1 MSLFDLDF
9 WVGVGVIA
17 GIYGIFALGLQLNVG
32 FTGLLNLGQAGFM
45 CVGAY
50 AMGMLV
56 VDAGWP
62 LALAFPAAIVVAVA
76 AGVLV
81 GLPSLRLRADYFGI
95 VTIAFSE
102 IVRYVFQNAA
112 FAGGNQGVIGY
123 DAEWRAFQAW
133 ASERL
138 ATIGLGDAVQ
148 VPLLIAVWAALF
160 LCLAVLKAL
169 EFSPWGRVLK
179 AIREDEDA
187 AAALGKNVF
196 AFKLQSLGIA
206 AGLATI
212 AGFFLAMNVTYLY
225 PSEFDPSFTFF
236 GYAVLILGGFAS
248 YVGVVVG
255 AVLLCALTEGLRFLD
270 LPLSAGQAGSL
281 RFIIVGLILIGL
293 SRFRP
298 QGLLGAKAEM
308 QLRA

>member
-1 MSLFDLDF
+1 MSIFNVDF
-9 WVGVGVIA
+9 WIGVGVVS
-17 GIYGIFALGLQLNVG
+17 GIYGIFTLGLQLNVG
-32 FTGLLNLGQAGFM
+32 FTGLINLGQVGFM
-45 CVGAY
+45 SVGAY

-62 LALAFPAAIVVAVA
+62 LALAFPAAILISIAT
-76 AGVLV
+76 GVLV
-81 GLPSLRLRADYFGI
+81 GLPTLRLRADYFGI

-112 FAGGNQGVIGY
+112 FAGGNQGILGY
-123 DAEWRAFQAW
+123 DADWRVFQAW
-133 ASERL
+133 ASGRL
-138 ATIGLGDAVQ
+138 AAIGMGEVTQL
-148 VPLLIAVWAALF
+148 PLLIAVWASLL
-160 LCLAVLKAL
+160 LCLAAL
-169 EFSPWGRVLK
+169 MALQSSPWGRVLK

-196 AFKLQSLGIA
+196 AFKLQSLGLA
-206 AGLATI
+206 AALATV

-248 YVGVVVG
+248 YGGVVVG
-255 AVLLCALTEGLRFLD
+255 AVLLCALTEGLRFLE
-270 LPLSAGQAGSL
+270 LPLSSGQSGSL

-293 SRFRP
+293 SMFRP
-298 QGLLGAKAEM
+298 QGLFGGKAEM

>member
-1 MSLFDLDF
+1 MSIFNVDF

-17 GIYGIFALGLQLNVG
+17 GIYGIFTLGLQLNVG
-32 FTGLLNLGQAGFM
+32 FTGLINLGQAGFM
-45 CVGAY
+45 SVGAY
-50 AMGMLV
+50 AIGMLV

-62 LALAFPAAIVVAVA
+62 LALALPAAIVIAIA
-76 AGVLV
+76 AGALV

-102 IVRYVFQNAA
+102 IVRYVFQNAS
-112 FAGGNQGVIGY
+112 FAGGNQGILGY
-123 DAEWRAFQAW
+123 DTEWRALQAW
-133 ASERL
+133 ASGLL
-138 ATIGLGDAVQ
+138 AVIGLGEVTQ
-148 VPLLIAVWAALF
+148 LPLLIAVWASLL
-160 LCLAVLKAL
+160 LCLVALKAL
-169 EFSPWGRVLK
+169 QSSPWGRVLK

-206 AGLATI
+206 AALATI

-248 YVGVVVG
+248 YGGVVVG
-255 AVLLCALTEGLRFLD
+255 AVLLCVLTEGLRFLD
-270 LPLSAGQAGSL
+270 LPLSSGQSGSL
-281 RFIIVGLILIGL
+281 RFIIVGLMLIGL
-293 SRFRP
+293 SMFRP
-298 QGLLGAKAEM
+298 QGLLGSKAEM
-308 QLRA
+308 QLRS